1 MRQKHNRNIE
11 DFATL
16 TFDIYVYL
24 MCNLLLDIDLLFN
37 ILQINNIRLYIK
49 SSYHLILHYINSTFV
64 SFDRCCTA
72 IILLAE
78 EDTSSIADVCI

>member
-1 MRQKHNRNIE
+1 MRQKPNRNME
-11 DFATL
+11 DFAKNFTL
-16 TFDIYVYL
+16 CTIFQIY
-24 MCNLLLDIDLLFN
+24 
-37 ILQINNIRLYIK
+37 NIRTYIL
-49 SSYHLILHYINSTFV
+49 SSYHFMLHYINSTFV